1 MSVKKNDTLEENR
14 IKLIFLG
21 DSGVGK
27 TNLINLAI
35 GQPFNEN
42 VDCTLGQYFS
52 QKIIR
57 HIGIDYII
65 DLWDTIGQERLR
77 TINKLFFNNSK
88 IVIFVYDITNLN
100 SFEDLK
106 LWVNEIDSQIGLENI
121 IKGVVG
127 NKIDLFESEEVNYEL
142 GDNFAKSIGAL
153 FLQISAKKSEQKI
166 FVDFLHDLLKN
177 YVNSDLVVNE
187 KNINKAITLDYAK
200 KKKKREKSK
209 CC

>member
-187 KNINKAITLDYAK
+187 KNINKAITLDYATTF
-200 KKKKREKSK
+200 KKREKSK

>member
-57 HIGIDYII
+57 RIGIDYII

-187 KNINKAITLDYAK
+187 KNINKAITLDYATTF
-200 KKKKREKSK
+200 KKREKSK